1 MSNHPQPDPLSAA
14 PADPPHN
21 DDIAQ
26 HEHLTTPTTPTNPAT
41 NGIDLHHTPAR
52 PGVNAA
58 QLGPRPPQDKDLR
71 PLFTGVEKMQ
81 HNLHQVS
88 LDEMFKTYLNYGGDP
103 TAEDLA
109 TFTYDDESRLGKV
122 AKEADLGPMICAM
135 GQSVADRA
143 GKTILFRDIS
153 AARPRSSNQVS
164 NSRKRKPKDGEDSS
178 AVRNDSEQNN
188 DAPSH
193 GTTPDVAIYLNN
205 DRTNTLFVIK
215 PEDYQKRAGKKE
227 KEKANEKEKDETF
240 GARQDWVG
248 HRSWSDI
255 VAFFE
260 AKIDHN
266 SSAFEFAH
274 PSTRFIRDDTDG
286 GEKSLGQF
294 LEYLAQVLAHQHRTH
309 LFAVYLFKNQAR
321 LVYADRS
328 GAVVSEPFF
337 YGTRDHSTLHVFFWK
352 LARMSNKERGFDETA
367 TLAADADIRA
377 MREYAATA
385 PTEYLKAQAYYALS
399 WDPTA
404 KEGKQLKSFEWPMH
418 KLSVGDRTVFVGRPS
433 FATHSLFG
441 RCTRGYVAFEKVEKD
456 NEVYDRLHNE
466 GAGDHV
472 PTSLAAGDVPVVD
485 EPGSTQ
491 LTRLHDIGERRHH
504 PRAHYRILIAEV
516 YRPLSDFSDFRQL
529 AELLRD
535 ALQAHKDAWEK
546 AGVLHRDISFNNI
559 LIHEVVEDK
568 KTVRKGILS
577 DWDLSK
583 YKEDMM
589 SGTEPRQPDR
599 TGTWYFRSAVLGR
612 YPRKPYA
619 ASDDIESFI
628 HVYHYSV
635 LRFHRTNMT
644 ESLRDHISL
653 IYERAV
659 IRAEDGAHLGSTSK
673 FDNMC
678 MAIPFIKPED
688 NPVLGLVLE
697 KFAELYSQHYATID
711 EAEFGRKYNPGV
723 NATGAAARPASEED
737 QDDGEDSSEDE
748 DYIQQFKGSRQSHAL
763 PPAKKTLEDHS
774 ELLELFSEIGTLK
787 WRRRELSRSVWDL
800 FKVAG
805 LAPRGNNGFSS
816 STQTQGLSSQDATHV
831 EKKRRANTGSALP
844 SVGESQEPA
853 DLEG

>member
-21 DDIAQ
+21 DDIVQ
-26 HEHLTTPTTPTNPAT
+26 HGHLTPPTTPTNPAT

-58 QLGPRPPQDKDLR
+58 QFGPRPPQDKDLR
-71 PLFTGVEKMQ
+71 SLYTGVEKMQ
-81 HNLHQVS
+81 DNLHQVS
-88 LDEMFKTYLNYGGDP
+88 LDEMFKTYLNCGGDP
-103 TAEDLA
+103 TAEDLKA
-109 TFTYDDESRLGKV
+109 FTYDDEGELEKV

-143 GKTILFRDIS
+143 GETILFRDIS
-153 AARPRSSNQVS
+153 AARPRSSNQAS
-164 NSRKRKPKDGEDSS
+164 NSRKRKPKDGEENSE
-178 AVRNDSEQNN
+178 VRNDSEQN
-188 DAPSH
+188 DSSQSH

-205 DRTNTLFVIK
+205 DRTKTLFVIK
-215 PEDYQKRAGKKE
+215 PEDYQKRAGKKA
-227 KEKANEKEKDETF
+227 KEKAKEKEKDKTF
-240 GARQDWVG
+240 GAHQDWVG

-260 AKIDHN
+260 AKIDHTL
-266 SSAFEFAH
+266 SAFEFAH
-274 PSTRFIRDDTDG
+274 PNTRFVRDDTDG

-294 LEYLAQVLAHQHRTH
+294 LEYLAQILAHQHRTH
-309 LFAVYLFKNQAR
+309 LFAVYVFKNQAR
-321 LVYADRS
+321 LVYADRP

-337 YGTRDHSTLHVFFWK
+337 YGTRDHSTLHIFFWK

-367 TLAADADIRA
+367 TPASDADIRA

-404 KEGKQLKSFEWPMH
+404 KEGKQLKSLEWPMH

-441 RCTRGYVAFEKVEKD
+441 RCTRGYVAFEKVQKEGKTSWHLHFLKD
-456 NEVYDRLHNE
+456 SWRVKDANNRIRPEHKVYKRLHKK
-466 GAGDHV
+466 GAGDRI
-472 PTSLAAGDVPVVD
+472 PTSLAAGDVVD
-485 EPGSTQ
+485 AHGLPQ

-516 YRPLSDFSDFRQL
+516 YRPLSDFTDFRQL

-535 ALQAHKDAWEK
+535 ALLAHKDAWEK

-583 YKEDMM
+583 YKKDV

-612 YPRKPYA
+612 YPRKPYEV
-619 ASDDIESFI
+619 SDDIESFI

-635 LRFHRTNMT
+635 LRFHRTNKT
-644 ESLRDHISL
+644 ESLQDHISL

-659 IRAEDGAHLGSTSK
+659 VRAEDGAHLGSTSK
-673 FDNMC
+673 FDHMC
-678 MAIPFIKPED
+678 MATSFIKPED
-688 NPVLGLVLE
+688 NRSLQLVLNQLA
-697 KFAELYSQHYATID
+697 KIYSQHYATID
-711 EAEFGRKYNPGV
+711 EQEYKRKYSPSFDPTK
-723 NATGAAARPASEED
+723 AAAARPASNED
-737 QDDGEDSSEDE
+737 QDSDAKFMAAFDDRTDGPSMPSAN
-748 DYIQQFKGSRQSHAL
+748 R
-763 PPAKKTLEDHS
+763 TLEGHGK
-774 ELLELFSEIGTLK
+774 LLTAFSA
-787 WRRRELSRSVWDL
+787 VVAWDRDL
-800 FKVAG
+800 PKGPIDEFKVAG
-805 LAPRGNNGFSS
+805 IATRKNNAFSS
-816 STQTQGLSSQDATHV
+816 SMPSQGPSSQDATHV
-831 EKKRRANTGSALP
+831 HTY
-844 SVGESQEPA
+844 
-853 DLEG
+853 

>member
-1 MSNHPQPDPLSAA
+1 M
-14 PADPPHN
+14 
-21 DDIAQ
+21 
-26 HEHLTTPTTPTNPAT
+26 
-41 NGIDLHHTPAR
+41 
-52 PGVNAA
+52 
-58 QLGPRPPQDKDLR
+58 QDK
-71 PLFTGVEKMQ
+71 
-81 HNLHQVS
+81 LHQVS
-88 LDEMFKTYLNYGGDP
+88 LDEMFKTYLNCGGEP
-103 TAEDLA
+103 TDEDLKVFKYY
-109 TFTYDDESRLGKV
+109 TLDELRKV
-122 AKEADLGPMICAM
+122 PREVDLGPKICMM
-135 GQSVADRA
+135 GKSVADRA
-143 GKTILFRDIS
+143 GETILCRDIS
-153 AARPRSSNQVS
+153 AARPRPSRSN
-164 NSRKRKPKDGEDSS
+164 KRKLKDDKEDSG
-178 AVRNDSEQNN
+178 AHDNTEQNN
-188 DAPSH
+188 GSPGH
-193 GTTPDVAIYLNN
+193 GTPNIAIYHNN
-205 DRTNTLFVIK
+205 DRTRTSLVIT
-215 PEDYQKRAGKKE
+215 PEQYNERSGTKEDDDKKV
-227 KEKANEKEKDETF
+227 
-240 GARQDWVG
+240 RQDWVG

-294 LEYLAQVLAHQHRTH
+294 LEYLAQILAHQHRTH

-367 TLAADADIRA
+367 TLAADADVRA

-456 NEVYDRLHNE
+456 GKTSWHLHFLKDSWRVKDAKDRIHPENEVYDRLHNE

-504 PRAHYRILIAEV
+504 PRAHYRVLIAEV

-559 LIHEVVEDK
+559 LIHEVVEK
-568 KTVRKGILS
+568 GKIIRRGILS

-612 YPRKPYA
+612 YPRKPYEV
-619 ASDDIESFI
+619 SDDIESFI

-644 ESLRDHISL
+644 ESLKDEVSI
-653 IYERAV
+653 IYEQAV
-659 IRAEDGAHLGSTSK
+659 IRSEDGAHMGSNSK
-673 FDNMC
+673 FNNMY
-678 MAIPFIKPED
+678 MAKSFITVKG
-688 NPVLGLVLE
+688 NSTLQTILGRL
-697 KFAELYSQHYATID
+697 AQLYSQHYATID
-711 EAEFGRKYNPGV
+711 EDVYDRKYDPGA
-723 NATGAAARPASEED
+723 NTACDED
-737 QDDGEDSSEDE
+737 QDKGGGNAAVEDANQEVIASLERTSNGLSSV
-748 DYIQQFKGSRQSHAL
+748 
-763 PPAKKTLEDHS
+763 PAETLRDHS
-774 ELLELFSEIGTLK
+774 ELLSFFSKIGDKLQWKPGDLTK
-787 WRRRELSRSVWDL
+787 SQIDL

-805 LAPRGNNGFSS
+805 LAPRRNNGFSS

-831 EKKRRANTGSALP
+831 EKKRRANTDSALP
-844 SVGESQEPA
+844 SVGSSQEPA